1 MYWSRDKYVF
11 FYSMRT
17 RGHLG
22 PIGLRVRERAMA
34 EPLINYEGA
43 MQWSAVKV
51 TTSDTKSATWR

>member
-1 MYWSRDKYVF
+1 MK
-11 FYSMRT
+11 T
-17 RGHLG
+17 RGHPGL
-22 PIGLRVRERAMA
+22 IGRRVRERVMA

>member
-1 MYWSRDKYVF
+1 MF
-11 FYSMRT
+11 FSFFSDSMKT
-17 RGHLG
+17 RGHPG
-22 PIGLRVRERAMA
+22 PIGRRVLERAMA

>member
-1 MYWSRDKYVF
+1 MRNKCNF
-11 FYSMRT
+11 FFFDSMKT

-22 PIGLRVRERAMA
+22 LIGRRVRERVMV